1 MQAHV
6 YACMAV
12 CCLAFCGTRI
22 CARIWGFL
30 FVCSAVQF
38 IARPCLEGVEGAIGD
53 ATRYQ
58 ARGGRLKLRLDDVGE
73 EADEDENLQKKL
85 S

>member
-6 YACMAV
+6 YACMAF

-22 CARIWGFL
+22 CARIWSFL
-30 FVCSAVQF
+30 LVCSAVQF